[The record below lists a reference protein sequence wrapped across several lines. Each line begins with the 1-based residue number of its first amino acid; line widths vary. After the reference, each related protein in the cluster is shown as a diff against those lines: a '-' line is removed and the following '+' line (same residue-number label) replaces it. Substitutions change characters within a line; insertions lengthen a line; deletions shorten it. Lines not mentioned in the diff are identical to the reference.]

1 MEGRQPTL
9 NIAAS
14 PKSFFLEK
22 SLATEAYQIRINFET
37 PKEEVELPPD
47 ITR

>member
-1 MEGRQPTL
+1 MEGRQPTP

-14 PKSFFLEK
+14 PESIFLEK
-22 SLATEAYQIRINFET
+22 SLATEAYQIRVNFET
-37 PKEEVELPPD
+37 PKEEAEFPPD